1 MWYFELYG
9 FYPYPTI
16 ITTLFAVIDWLI
28 DMLMFVKLLILAG
41 TMGIFL
47 DKKNYAVNYG
57 SIECQCA
64 IVAALYTRQDCA
76 GKFRIPA
83 IIIAL

>member
-1 MWYFELYG
+1 MG

-28 DMLMFVKLLILAG
+28 DMLMFVKLLILVASAG

>member
-1 MWYFELYG
+1 MFVMWYFELYG
-9 FYPYPTI
+9 IYPYPTI

-28 DMLMFVKLLILAG
+28 DMLMFVKLLILVASAG

-64 IVAALYTRQDCA
+64 IVAALYTR
-76 GKFRIPA
+76 
-83 IIIAL
+83 